1 MIKKLIFFAS
11 FFAFFVV
18 FAQKTH
24 TVSKGES
31 AYAIAKKY
39 GMTLQELYRLN
50 PSIENGTLAIGQKLI
65 LSKNGSTTPIA
76 SRNEI
81 GQIIIQPKQTIYG
94 LTRQYKISESELRK
108 LNPDLD
114 NQMKIGSRVNLPM
127 DKIKKYA
134 GNQEIVSQETETTNP
149 PITTPIEDIKPVE
162 PKNAPTYS
170 SSNVIDEYLTYT
182 VQTGDTTF
190 GIVNKFDITI
200 DELIRLNPDLSSG
213 LKPGMVLRIKKLD
226 AAYVK
231 KDNNALNV
239 VLMLPFGY
247 DSGDSKYR
255 NMSMDFLSGARL
267 AIERNAARGQKLD
280 IKIIDAGNES
290 TFKNSLTQLNRDNT
304 DLIIGPLFKSS
315 VIEVLDYVKEQK
327 IPVVAPFANS
337 EDLLGYSNLVI
348 VETNDQIYADRIVEE
363 IKNVYSNQKI
373 YILSG
378 SDKTHANYIKTNLEK
393 KLKNTNIVLVNSAN
407 SIVLETNMMTGQS
420 APIISVLADKSDSL
434 GNSFADRMIELSE
447 EVTGN
452 RAFSMFYVS
461 NFLSK
466 EEKLRS
472 TNLVY
477 TIDTKIDTNG
487 SFENEILNDF
497 ERKYCKKPSRYAV
510 IGFDIVNDML
520 SRENSKGELFK
531 QIEKPQTQL
540 ATKFQFVKSKSNGAY
555 VNTGYRV
562 VRLIP

>member
-1 MIKKLIFFAS
+1 MLKKLIFFAS
-11 FFAFFVV
+11 FFAFIAV

-50 PSIENGTLAIGQKLI
+50 PSIQNGTLAIGQKLV
-65 LSKNGSTTPIA
+65 LSNNGSPKQTNSSP
-76 SRNEI
+76 EI

-94 LTRQYKISESELRK
+94 LTKQYKISESELRK

-127 DKIKKYA
+127 DKIKKYT

-182 VQTGDTTF
+182 VQNGDTTF

-393 KLKNTNIVLVNSAN
+393 KLKNTNIVLVNSAD

-531 QIEKPQTQL
+531 QIEKSQTQV
-540 ATKFQFVKSKSNGAY
+540 ATKFQFVRSKNNGAY

-562 VRLIP
+562 VRLVP